1 MSAEAR
7 YFRVGIFVFIGILLI
22 GSCAVIL
29 GGQQLLSKPVVFE
42 TYFDESVQ
50 GLEVGSPVK
59 IRGVQIGSVS
69 EIGLVEDYYTF
80 DTLEKRLEH
89 GTKIRVKMELDLAR
103 EDPEKG
109 MERKPGENL
118 KYSIERGLRVRL
130 TSQGITGTSFIGAD
144 FMSPE
149 DHPPMEIVWTPRHL
163 YVPSAAS
170 TMKTISTAAER
181 IFEKLE
187 DVEIEKVVRDLDTL
201 LLSLNKTVEE
211 IDARKFQTAAVG
223 LVEELRATNARLQHT
238 IDGGRYDFEVA
249 LQNLRVAS
257 ENLRDL
263 SATAREYPSL
273 MILGEPPQPAK
284 GVSR

>member
-1 MSAEAR
+1 VKVR
-7 YFRVGIFVFIGILLI
+7 G
-22 GSCAVIL
+22 
-29 GGQQLLSKPVVFE
+29 
-42 TYFDESVQ
+42 
-50 GLEVGSPVK
+50 VK
-59 IRGVQIGSVS
+59 IGDVS

-80 DTLEKRLEH
+80 GTLEKRLEH
-89 GTKIRVKMELDLAR
+89 GTKIRVKMELDIAR
-103 EDPEKG
+103 KDPEKG

-118 KYSIERGLRVRL
+118 KALIERGLRVRL

-163 YVPSAAS
+163 YVPSAPS
-170 TMKTISTAAER
+170 TMKALSTAAER
-181 IFEKLE
+181 IFDRLE
-187 DVEIEKVVRDLDTL
+187 NVEIEKVVRDLDEL
-201 LLSLNKTVEE
+201 LVSLTKTVDEF
-211 IDARKFQTAAVG
+211 DTRRLQKGTVG

-249 LQNLRVAS
+249 LENLRVAS

-263 SATAREYPSL
+263 SETAREYPSL
-273 MILGEPPQPAK
+273 MILGQPPEPSK

>member
-7 YFRVGIFVFIGILLI
+7 YFRVGLFVFIGILLI
-22 GSCAVIL
+22 GSCTVIL

-42 TYFDESVQ
+42 TYFDESIQ
-50 GLEVGSPVK
+50 GLEIGSPVK
-59 IRGVQIGSVS
+59 LRGMKIGDVS
-69 EIGLVEDYYTF
+69 EIGLVQDYYVF

-89 GTKIRVKMELDLAR
+89 GPKIRVKMALEVRR
-103 EDPEKG
+103 EKPEKG
-109 MERKPGENL
+109 VERKPGENL
-118 KYSIERGLRVRL
+118 KALIARGLRLRL
-130 TSQGITGTSFIGAD
+130 TSQGLTGTSFIQAD
-144 FMSPE
+144 FLSPE
-149 DHPPMEIVWTPRHL
+149 SHPPMEIVWTPRHL
-163 YVPSAAS
+163 YVPSAPS
-170 TMKTISTAAER
+170 TMKAISTAAER

-187 DVEIEKVVRDLDTL
+187 NVEIEKVVEDLDKL
-201 LLSLNKTVEE
+201 LLSLTKTVDEL
-211 IDARKFQTAAVG
+211 DARRFQTAAVG

-249 LQNLRVAS
+249 LENLRVAS

-263 SATAREYPSL
+263 SETAREYPSL

>member
-22 GSCAVIL
+22 GSCTVIL

-59 IRGVQIGSVS
+59 IRGVQIGAVS
-69 EIGLVEDYYTF
+69 AIGLVEDYYVF

-89 GTKIRVKMELDLAR
+89 GSKIRVKMELDLAR
-103 EDPEKG
+103 KDPEKG
-109 MERKPGENL
+109 MARKPGENL
-118 KYSIERGLRVRL
+118 KALIERGLRLRL

-149 DHPPMEIVWTPRHL
+149 DHPPMEIVWTPRYL
-163 YVPSAAS
+163 YVPSAPS
-170 TMKTISTAAER
+170 TMKALSTAAER
-181 IFEKLE
+181 IFDRLE
-187 DVEIEKVVRDLDTL
+187 NVEIEKVVRDLDKL
-201 LLSLNKTVEE
+201 ILSLTKTVDEL
-211 IDARKFQTAAVG
+211 DARRFQKAAVG
-223 LVEELRATNARLQHT
+223 LVDELRATNARLQHT

-249 LQNLRVAS
+249 LENLRVAS